1 MTPMS
6 ISSVTSS
13 LQTAQPKSQVKSAG
27 SNSASQSSQTQQ
39 SLHPQ
44 KSQNSQQP
52 SASNHTHTGLTSANQ
67 NAAQA
72 GGNGKPQAP
81 VSTSTKTVQ
90 AGRRL
95 DVHA

>member
-1 MTPMS
+1 MAPMS
-6 ISSVTSS
+6 ISSATSS
-13 LQTAQPKSQVKSAG
+13 LQTAQLKPQAKSGGSSSAL
-27 SNSASQSSQTQQ
+27 QSSKTQQ
-39 SLHPQ
+39 SQHPQ

-52 SASNHTHTGLTSANQ
+52 SATNHSHTGVTKANQ

>member
-1 MTPMS
+1 MAPMS
-6 ISSVTSS
+6 ISSATSS
-13 LQTAQPKSQVKSAG
+13 LQTAQLKPQAKSGGSSSAL
-27 SNSASQSSQTQQ
+27 QSSQTQQ
-39 SLHPQ
+39 SQHPQ

-52 SASNHTHTGLTSANQ
+52 SATNHSHTGVTKANQ

>member
-6 ISSVTSS
+6 ISSATSS
-13 LQTAQPKSQVKSAG
+13 LQTAQLKPQAKSGGSSSAL
-27 SNSASQSSQTQQ
+27 QSSQTQQ
-39 SLHPQ
+39 SQHPQ

-52 SASNHTHTGLTSANQ
+52 SATNHSHTGVTKANQ

>member
-1 MTPMS
+1 MS
-6 ISSVTSS
+6 ISSATSS
-13 LQTAQPKSQVKSAG
+13 LQTAQLKPQAKSGGSSSAL
-27 SNSASQSSQTQQ
+27 QSSQTQQ
-39 SLHPQ
+39 TQQSQHPQ

-52 SASNHTHTGLTSANQ
+52 SATNHSHTGVTKANQ